1 MTDRKMYRL
10 MHDTAR
16 AMAVAHVQAAPH
28 GYIVE
33 IKPPSRS
40 LEQNARLWAML
51 TEVSEQVDWYGSK
64 LTPTEWKHV
73 FTASLKKQKVIPG
86 LDGEFV
92 VLPSGT
98 STMTIPEMSDMIEL
112 IYAFAV
118 PRGVV
123 FTDPRGVAA

>member
-1 MTDRKMYRL
+1 MVREL
-10 MHDTAR
+10 
-16 AMAVAHVQAAPH
+16 PPEW
-28 GYIVE
+28 IVTFS
-33 IKPPSRS
+33 PPSRS
-40 LEQNARLWAML
+40 LEQNAKMWAML

-112 IYAFAV
+112 IHAFGAE
-118 PRGVV
+118 RGVV